1 MASNNTGT
9 RSVGT
14 RTRDVSPKAEAP
26 VVENVVE
33 TAAPAPKKERMAPRA
48 DVDIDYDKIIV
59 KEPSVGERMYKYR
72 YFYIL
77 AAPVVVLLL
86 IFFYWPMLGIRYGF
100 STYKLKQITLRTGP
114 DYSTGLGNFKRLLTS
129 APFKT
134 AFANTLTLSIVKL
147 ILSTIITVVIALL
160 INEIGHEW
168 GKKIVQTV
176 LYLPHFL
183 SWVVA
188 ASIFMLILSAGT
200 DATGADTANVG
211 FVNAILI
218 KLHIL
223 KQPVDFLTES
233 SCWRGVWYIMN
244 LWKETGWGTIIYL
257 AALSGISPDLYEAA
271 EIDGANRIQQTLNI
285 TLPSLANTILVVF
298 ILNLAKVMN
307 IFESVFVLY
316 NSLVYDVSDVI
327 QTYTYRVGI
336 VGNDYGYSTA
346 IGLFKSLI
354 SLVLVSASDY
364 VTKKIRGY
372 GIV

>member
-1 MASNNTGT
+1 MASKST
-9 RSVGT
+9 GT
-14 RTRDVSPKAEAP
+14 RTREVSTPQVETP
-26 VVENVVE
+26 VVEKVEAVE
-33 TAAPAPKKERMAPRA
+33 TAPAKKRETPRA
-48 DVDIDYDKIIV
+48 DVEIDYDSIIV
-59 KEPSVGERMYKYR
+59 EKPSVGQRMYKYR

-77 AAPVVVLLL
+77 AAPVILLLL

-114 DYSTGLGNFKRLLTS
+114 DYSIGMGNFKRLLTS
-129 APFKT
+129 APFKS
-134 AFANTLTLSIVKL
+134 AFINTLELSVVKL
-147 ILSTIITVVIALL
+147 LLSTVITVVVALL
-160 INEIGHEW
+160 INEIAHDW

-200 DATGADTANVG
+200 DATGADLNNVG

-218 KLHIL
+218 KIGIL
-223 KQPVDFLTES
+223 KTPIDFLTES
-233 SCWRGVWYIMN
+233 KTWRGVWYIMN

-364 VTKKIRGY
+364 ITKKIRGY